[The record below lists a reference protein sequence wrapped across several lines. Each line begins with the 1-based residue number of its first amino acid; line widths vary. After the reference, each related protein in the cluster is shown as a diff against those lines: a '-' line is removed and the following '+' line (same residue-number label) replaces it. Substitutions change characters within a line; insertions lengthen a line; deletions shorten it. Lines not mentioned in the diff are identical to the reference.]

1 MNLIYLYD
9 EFMRT
14 PDNVKG
20 QVVYIIDS
28 DIQEGYEISEKVQ
41 FYRYQLA
48 EQAGAEIYQG
58 KTLDIIEEI
67 YQNVICSLCSGG
79 NTILA
84 PTPYTPIY
92 LEVSHCMKWGH
103 CIIPGCGLKT
113 NVVKLPCLTGNVNS
127 TYFGRETSV
136 LGLLSLSL
144 RPTFPSY
151 VFLAF

>member
-41 FYRYQLA
+41 LYRYQLA

-67 YQNVICSLCSGG
+67 YQK
-79 NTILA
+79 
-84 PTPYTPIY
+84 TPFTSIITKSTFRPVYQTLFQKIKQSHNLELIPDYFLSTDNY
-92 LEVSHCMKWGH
+92 LQPAKRFFQYWNKVKKN
-103 CIIPGCGLKT
+103 LK
-113 NVVKLPCLTGNVNS
+113 
-127 TYFGRETSV
+127 Y
-136 LGLLSLSL
+136 
-144 RPTFPSY
+144 
-151 VFLAF
+151 

>member
-67 YQNVICSLCSGG
+67 YQK
-79 NTILA
+79 
-84 PTPYTPIY
+84 TPFTSIITKSTFRPVYQTLFQKIKQSHNLEFLPDYFLSTDNY
-92 LEVSHCMKWGH
+92 LQPAKRFFQYWN
-103 CIIPGCGLKT
+103 K
-113 NVVKLPCLTGNVNS
+113 VKKN
-127 TYFGRETSV
+127 
-136 LGLLSLSL
+136 L
-144 RPTFPSY
+144 RY
-151 VFLAF
+151 

>member
-41 FYRYQLA
+41 LYRYQLA

-58 KTLDIIEEI
+58 KTLDILEEI
-67 YQNVICSLCSGG
+67 HQK
-79 NTILA
+79 
-84 PTPYTPIY
+84 TPISTIITKSTFRPVYQTLFQKIKQSHNLELLPDYFLSTDNY
-92 LEVSHCMKWGH
+92 LQPAKRFFQYWN
-103 CIIPGCGLKT
+103 K
-113 NVVKLPCLTGNVNS
+113 VKKN
-127 TYFGRETSV
+127 
-136 LGLLSLSL
+136 L
-144 RPTFPSY
+144 RY
-151 VFLAF
+151 

>member
-41 FYRYQLA
+41 LYRYQLA

-67 YQNVICSLCSGG
+67 YQK
-79 NTILA
+79 
-84 PTPYTPIY
+84 TPFTSIITKSTFRPVYQTLFQEIKQSYNLELLPDYFLSTDNY
-92 LEVSHCMKWGH
+92 LQPAKRFFQYWNKVKKN
-103 CIIPGCGLKT
+103 LK
-113 NVVKLPCLTGNVNS
+113 
-127 TYFGRETSV
+127 Y
-136 LGLLSLSL
+136 
-144 RPTFPSY
+144 
-151 VFLAF
+151 